1 MRALLSVAAVAAT
14 LLTLSTTTQAQ
25 QLSLDQL
32 TSLSGQ
38 DVDQIN
44 EYLASRGWTFDDAQQ
59 EDEEGIA
66 HASWAYQKTS
76 SYFDSNS
83 ARAQAWLQ
91 INNPGPD
98 QLLFYQT
105 SNKLYYD
112 ALRAKIT
119 AYKMERLGS
128 GVVKGGIRTTYAGAN
143 FIISTSVR
151 SSESNQKP
159 VYIVLVQHKEA
170 YLRQLL
176 EQQETP
182 GPDEPADD
190 ETDSEANSISES
202 GR

>member
-1 MRALLSVAAVAAT
+1 MRALLPTIA
-14 LLTLSTTTQAQ
+14 LLLFLIILPDNSQGQ

-32 TSLSGQ
+32 TALSEQ

-44 EYLASRGWTFDDAQQ
+44 EYLASRGWAFDDAQQ
-59 EDEEGIA
+59 EGEEEVA
-66 HASWAYQKTS
+66 HASWAYQKTA
-76 SYFDSNS
+76 SYYNNSS

-112 ALRAKIT
+112 ALRTKIA

-128 GVVKGGIRTTYAGAN
+128 SVVNGGIRTTYVGAN

-151 SSESNQKP
+151 TSENNRRP
-159 VYIVLVQHKEA
+159 VYVVLVQRKEA

-176 EQQETP
+176 DQQDTS
-182 GPDEPADD
+182 D
-190 ETDSEANSISES
+190 DSEEAEPDLETTPISES
-202 GR
+202 RR